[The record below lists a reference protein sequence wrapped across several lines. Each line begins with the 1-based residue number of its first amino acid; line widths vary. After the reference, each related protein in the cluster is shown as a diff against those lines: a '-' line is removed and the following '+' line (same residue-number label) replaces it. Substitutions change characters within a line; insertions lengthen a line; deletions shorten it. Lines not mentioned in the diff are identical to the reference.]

1 MDINT
6 TNYYKSKKKHREVK
20 HNANIMY
27 NNNFKYQ
34 LKCKSKGCHSNF
46 IDYCILC

>member
-20 HNANIMY
+20 PNANIMY
-27 NNNFKYQ
+27 NNKF
-34 LKCKSKGCHSNF
+34 
-46 IDYCILC
+46 